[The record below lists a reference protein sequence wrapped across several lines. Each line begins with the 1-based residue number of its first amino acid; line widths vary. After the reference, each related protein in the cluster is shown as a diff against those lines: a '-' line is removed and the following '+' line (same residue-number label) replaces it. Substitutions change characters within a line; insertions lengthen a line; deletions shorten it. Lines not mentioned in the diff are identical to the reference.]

1 MTSNHIARGNAL
13 GFLCRVMIA
22 PRRGRSIAPNDKAF
36 ALSGRNLLCYPCF
49 PGCYPR
55 LVAYCPLSG
64 AHSAEQLL
72 LLVIANARLN
82 ATELLIRQN
91 FCGGIFI
98 VTFVKK
104 YSNFDPK
111 KQGVLVTKES
121 FGQNN
126 GDFCSFR

>member
-1 MTSNHIARGNAL
+1 ML
-13 GFLCRVMIA
+13 PLFPRVLPWA
-22 PRRGRSIAPNDKAF
+22 G
-36 ALSGRNLLCYPCF
+36 GLL
-49 PGCYPR
+49 
-55 LVAYCPLSG
+55 PLSG

-104 YSNFDPK
+104 YSNFEPK
-111 KQGVLVTKES
+111 KQGVLVTKVS
-121 FGQNN
+121 FGRKNAS
-126 GDFCSFR
+126 FCGLW